1 MRKKCKC
8 RGGAGNWPKWKRS
21 AGENEK
27 GEPEALLFTCLAGL
41 GPRCRDCSPHPVAV
55 HAGQLAV
62 EVLKVLE
69 SRHID
74 DIVVLDDDDR
84 VAGFI
89 DVQDLP
95 GLKLM

>member
-1 MRKKCKC
+1 M
-8 RGGAGNWPKWKRS
+8 S
-21 AGENEK
+21 EVM
-27 GEPEALLFTCLAGL
+27 T
-41 GPRCRDCSPHPVAV
+41 PHPVAV

>member
-1 MRKKCKC
+1 MY
-8 RGGAGNWPKWKRS
+8 NLLIIDD
-21 AGENEK
+21 
-27 GEPEALLFTCLAGL
+27 EPLILESLY
-41 GPRCRDCSPHPVAV
+41 
-55 HAGQLAV
+55 QM
-62 EVLKVLE
+62 VLKKKKEQLYLFKATNGPAALRIFE

-74 DIVVLDDDDR
+74 DIVVTDESGC